1 MVAKPPPSPLQQQWA
16 TLFQTTLPAL
26 ARIRDPVQPHW
37 PVHLDHCFARI
48 ILDNTVGQGTQQWDR
63 VIGRPAL
70 RNMSEQQLR
79 EAIELGE
86 KIGTGEV
93 DLVELDRRSL
103 DVRGKPHKNRK
114 GDGKSATSTTADT
127 FKSEEGQFLS
137 SSSSSSSSKK
147 RKAGVVEANSTSNK
161 KMKQATLSFAS
172 KDNGI
177 QPPPLPSNTNPT
189 STIDLLSTYAR
200 IQAHPTLTPYRKRLY
215 AALLTVPRGR
225 YTTYAAMSEY
235 LRSSA
240 RAVGN
245 GMRNNP
251 FAPEVPCHRVLAADG
266 SVGGFHGDWGAE
278 GKYAKD
284 KIDLLKKEGV
294 VFDSRGKV
302 KGVVWRGFY
311 ELNQKDD
318 RDGPDLK
325 EEHNCLEAPTI

>member
-1 MVAKPPPSPLQQQWA
+1 MAPKPLPSPLQQQWA
-16 TLFQTTLPAL
+16 TLFQSTLPAL
-26 ARIRDPVQPHW
+26 ARIKDPAQPHW
-37 PVHLDHCFARI
+37 PVRLDHCFARI

-63 VIGRPAL
+63 VIERPAL

-79 EAIELGE
+79 DAIELGE

-93 DLVELDRRSL
+93 DLVELDRKSL
-103 DVRGKPHKNRK
+103 HVRGKL
-114 GDGKSATSTTADT
+114 GKKQKQAGRSTMSTTADT
-127 FKSEEGQFLS
+127 FRSEEGQFLS
-137 SSSSSSSSKK
+137 GSSSEK
-147 RKAGVVEANSTSNK
+147 RKVGGVDTDTDCMSNK

-172 KDNGI
+172 KE
-177 QPPPLPSNTNPT
+177 QESRLPPLPSNTDPT

-215 AALLTVPRGR
+215 AALLTVPRGQ

-251 FAPEVPCHRVLAADG
+251 FAPDVPCHRVLAADG
-266 SVGGFHGDWGAE
+266 SIGGFHGDWGAE

-284 KIDLLKKEGV
+284 KIELLKKEGV
-294 VFDSRGKV
+294 LFDSRGKV
-302 KGVVWRGFY
+302 KGLVWRGFY
-311 ELNQKDD
+311 ELNEKDD
-318 RDGPDLK
+318 RDGLAMK
-325 EEHNCLEAPTI
+325 EEHDYLKTQLI

>member
-1 MVAKPPPSPLQQQWA
+1 M
-16 TLFQTTLPAL
+16 
-26 ARIRDPVQPHW
+26 
-37 PVHLDHCFARI
+37 
-48 ILDNTVGQGTQQWDR
+48 
-63 VIGRPAL
+63 
-70 RNMSEQQLR
+70 
-79 EAIELGE
+79 
-86 KIGTGEV
+86 
-93 DLVELDRRSL
+93 DLVELDRMSL

-114 GDGKSATSTTADT
+114 GDTNSVTSTTADT

-137 SSSSSSSSKK
+137 SSSKK
-147 RKAGVVEANSTSNK
+147 RKVGVVEADGTSYK

-172 KDNGI
+172 KDKES
-177 QPPPLPSNTNPT
+177 QPPPLPSNSGPT

-278 GKYAKD
+278 REVC
-284 KIDLLKKEGV
+284 EG
-294 VFDSRGKV
+294 
-302 KGVVWRGFY
+302 
-311 ELNQKDD
+311 
-318 RDGPDLK
+318 
-325 EEHNCLEAPTI
+325 

>member
-26 ARIRDPVQPHW
+26 ARIKDPAQPHW

-93 DLVELDRRSL
+93 DLVELDRMSL

-114 GDGKSATSTTADT
+114 GDTNSVTSTTADT

-137 SSSSSSSSKK
+137 SSSKK
-147 RKAGVVEANSTSNK
+147 RKAGVVEADATSNK

-172 KDNGI
+172 KDKES
-177 QPPPLPSNTNPT
+177 QPPPLPSNTNST

-215 AALLTVPRGR
+215 AALLTVPQGR
-225 YTTYAAMSEY
+225 HTTYAAMSEY
-235 LRSSA
+235 LHSSA

-284 KIDLLKKEGV
+284 KIDLLRKEGV

-302 KGVVWRGFY
+302 KGLVWKGFY
-311 ELNQKDD
+311 ELSQKDD
-318 RDGPDLK
+318 GVGLALK
-325 EEHNCLEAPTI
+325 EEHNYLEAPTI